1 MSFFNTAEPLIRR
14 KQEALDV
21 QDLRGL
27 LQINWKIG
35 QIQLLSKLYTR
46 IDQIFVIWGW
56 VTVMIFAVAQFFPIN
71 WQHQAIVWSLL
82 TVIATVAM
90 SILAWFWVK
99 VEQLRWVVYT
109 WAVLMLGG
117 VILTDCGIFLGWG
130 WVLINLCPLWLGL
143 SAVGY
148 AVTGWGLRSRTFII
162 AAIIHTIG
170 IALLPYSGSL
180 PFLFTGSI
188 IAGTLLFLAE
198 VQWDM
203 RPPSANAF
211 LSAEEIQFNQAQH
224 QRRLAEITVQ

>member
-1 MSFFNTAEPLIRR
+1 MSFFNTAEPLIRC

-35 QIQLLSKLYTR
+35 KIQLISALYTR

-56 VTVMIFAVAQFFPIN
+56 ITAIIFLVAQFFPIS
-71 WQHQAIVWSLL
+71 WQHQAIVWTVL
-82 TVIATVAM
+82 TVVATVAM
-90 SILAWFWVK
+90 SMLAWFWVK

-143 SAVGY
+143 SAAGY
-148 AVTGWGLRSRTFII
+148 ALTGWGMRSRTFII
-162 AAIIHTIG
+162 AAMIHL
-170 IALLPYSGSL
+170 IAITLLPYSGSL
-180 PFLFTGSI
+180 PFLFTGGV

-203 RPPSANAF
+203 RPPSATAF
-211 LSAEEIQFNQAQH
+211 LTTEEMQFNEEQY
-224 QRRLAEITVQ
+224 QRRLAEVTVQ